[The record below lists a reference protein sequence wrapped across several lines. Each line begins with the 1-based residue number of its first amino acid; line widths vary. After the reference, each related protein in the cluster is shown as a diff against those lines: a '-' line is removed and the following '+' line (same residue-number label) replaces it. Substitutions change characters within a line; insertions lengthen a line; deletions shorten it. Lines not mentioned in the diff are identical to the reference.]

1 MNVGISARFHAS
13 AWELIAASI
22 AFRSAEWSSP
32 FWAEPEA
39 IATREATHTKIEY
52 IKARY
57 AASFLIG
64 TAFPSVNVY
73 FFTLKMQAPNWA
85 QIRNS
90 NGMSLRLIVAF
101 DGQ

>member
-1 MNVGISARFHAS
+1 MSARFHAS

-39 IATREATHTKIEY
+39 IATREATHTKIGY
-52 IKARY
+52 KKARD

-73 FFTLKMQAPNWA
+73 FSTLKTQAPNWA
-85 QIRNS
+85 QIQNS
-90 NGMSLRLIVAF
+90 NRRSARLIVAF
-101 DGQ
+101 DGQLAES